1 MLREGDL
8 IKAVG
13 SPNALRQL
21 EILVGEKMNQ
31 DLPLGDSIDMQYVL
45 LTNKEVAGKSL
56 GSLSLH
62 QNYHCTVT
70 RVRRSGIDVA
80 PSPDLVLRFGDKL
93 TVIARKESMKDV
105 LNLLGN
111 DKKRLSD
118 TDFFPIAMGIV
129 LGVLFG
135 KVNISFPI
143 VSPFLRD

>member
-1 MLREGDL
+1 
-8 IKAVG
+8 
-13 SPNALRQL
+13 
-21 EILVGEKMNQ
+21 MNQ

-56 GSLSLH
+56 GSLNLH

-93 TVIARKESMKDV
+93 TVIARKEYMKDV

-129 LGVLFG
+129 LGVLLG
-135 KVNISFPI
+135 KVNISFSDSFTF
-143 VSPFLRD
+143 SPGLTG